1 MQASSGVPSA
11 SWQPSASGQAP
22 ASQAAQAQAA
32 AQDQLNQSQSL
43 NLALRQPR
51 SRPIY
56 PTNQIPPAPILKV
69 PTPIEHFSPDAHP
82 TDPFQTQHQRRMMDA
97 FIAHQRWGLRCEI
110 LEEARRKWT
119 STGKGSKNS
128 SWYAIIED
136 EEVDKTCYTS
146 KLLMQ
151 LPDCIIKSLIQ
162 NTLAFDYANNPEVKS
177 FVIRHMKNSVPH
189 AGIYVNIPTRSPG
202 PGSLPLSGVPGRG
215 EFLSSDEAERLIQR
229 VERYIANKPAD
240 HAENSKVDYHF
251 KTPRVTPERRFC
263 SENPN
268 QKWQEWLQE
277 FRSIYCRNVPASER
291 YTHFQR
297 CPMEVGWSQNVRR
310 RLKDHV
316 ENGSTTAIFGV
327 VNAMTRQPTTQGG
340 FGFPEVWQLALFPVW
355 KRDPKLARVAEV
367 VGSILCSSYWCYG
380 GLNINEAGYSTITTT
395 TPEFDDILWEE
406 SIREARKRFTTSGL
420 ADEELQFWL
429 DRDKCV
435 EALQELPQSKAD
447 AVNAKTKYAEANAK
461 RTELESRLKRK
472 NEECEKL
479 GREMKSQHR
488 QIDYQQ
494 GRKDEGQNQL
504 EDSLRVWDEL
514 HEAKLQRD
522 KDLAPLFDFDTPRAE
537 RAKIDESTL
546 AETTKTYLARIDANI
561 QAAKEKWLKEREA
574 RSDARRRND
583 ESQG

>member
-32 AQDQLNQSQSL
+32 LQDQLNQSQSL

-51 SRPIY
+51 IRPNY
-56 PTNQIPPAPILKV
+56 PTNHVPPAPIPKV

-82 TDPFQTQHQRRMMDA
+82 TDPFRTQHQRRMMDA
-97 FIAHQRWGLRCEI
+97 FTAHRRWGLRCEI
-110 LEEARRKWT
+110 LEEARRRWT
-119 STGKGSKNS
+119 SIGKGSKNS

-136 EEVDKTCYTS
+136 EEVDNTYYTFN
-146 KLLMQ
+146 LLMQ

-162 NTLAFDYANNPEVKS
+162 NTLAFDYANNPEVKG
-177 FVIRHMKNSVPH
+177 FVNRHMGTYTPY

-202 PGSLPLSGVPGRG
+202 PGSLPLSGVPGKG

-229 VERYIANKPAD
+229 VERYIANRPAD

-251 KTPRVTPERRFC
+251 KTPRVVSERRFC

-268 QKWQEWLQE
+268 PKWQEWLQE

-291 YTHFQR
+291 STYFQR

-310 RLKDHV
+310 RLKDHI

-380 GLNINEAGYSTITTT
+380 GLNISEAGYSTITTT

-406 SIREARKRFTTSGL
+406 SIREARKRFTTYGFV
-420 ADEELQFWL
+420 DEEVQFSL
-429 DRDKCV
+429 DRHRMV
-435 EALQELPQSKAD
+435 EAMQELPQAKA
-447 AVNAKTKYAEANAK
+447 NAANAEAKYAETSTKTA
-461 RTELESRLKRK
+461 ELNSRLKRK
-472 NEECEKL
+472 NEERENL
-479 GREMKSQHR
+479 GREIKSQHR
-488 QIDYQQ
+488 QIDYQHD
-494 GRKDEGQNQL
+494 RKDEGQNLL

-514 HEAKLQRD
+514 HEEKLQRD
-522 KDLAPLFDFDTPRAE
+522 KDLAPLFDFYTDREERPRT
-537 RAKIDESTL
+537 DESTL
-546 AETTKTYLARIDANI
+546 PETTKTYLAHLDANI
-561 QAAKEKWLKEREA
+561 QAEKEKWLKDREA
-574 RSDARRRND
+574 QA
-583 ESQG
+583 EKEK